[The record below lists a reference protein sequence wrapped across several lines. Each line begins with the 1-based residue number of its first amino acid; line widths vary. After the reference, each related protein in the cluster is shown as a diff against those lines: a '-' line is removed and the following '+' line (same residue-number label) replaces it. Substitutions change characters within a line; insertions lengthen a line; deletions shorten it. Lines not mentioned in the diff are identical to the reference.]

1 MAEESIEDLLT
12 ELTDEQESLMVVLRS
27 IGEDDWFMPTPAKY
41 WDVRD
46 TIAHFADTDELAF
59 DTLTGGERTLN
70 VFATRLASGEDVT
83 FWGVQ
88 RGRRLAGKEVLS
100 WWERTAAAQR
110 DQFALTAPD
119 FRVPWGLGMRTASLI
134 KARLMEAFAHGH
146 DVRVAL
152 GVPIPDSPR
161 MRHVAWLATRALPYA
176 YTVAGREPP
185 AGALRVELDLSD
197 CSTWTYGPD
206 DAPNRITGPA
216 LEYCEVF
223 VQRRRLADAPD
234 LVAEGDAAVAAL
246 EVARAYL

>member
-1 MAEESIEDLLT
+1 VAEETIEDLLT
-12 ELTDEQESLMVVLRS
+12 DLTDEQESLMAVLRC
-27 IGEDDWFMPTPAKY
+27 IGDDDWFTPTPAKY

-59 DTLTGGERTLN
+59 DTLTNGERTLN
-70 VFATRLASGEDVT
+70 DFAARLASGEDVT

-88 RGRRLAGKEVLS
+88 RGRRLAGKQVLT

-110 DQFALTAPD
+110 NQFALTPPD

-152 GVPIPDSPR
+152 GVDVPDSPR

-197 CSTWTYGPD
+197 GGTWTYGPD

-216 LEYCEVF
+216 LQYCEVF
-223 VQRRRLADAPD
+223 VQRRRWADAPD
-234 LVAEGDAAVAAL
+234 LVADGDAAVAAL

>member
-1 MAEESIEDLLT
+1 MAEESIADLLT
-12 ELTDEQESLMVVLRS
+12 DLGDEQKSLVAVLS
-27 IGEDDWFMPTPAKY
+27 KIGGDDWFRPTPAKY

-70 VFATRLASGEDVT
+70 DFALRLASGEDVT

-88 RGRRLAGKEVLS
+88 RGRRLKGPEVLA
-100 WWERTAAAQR
+100 WWERTAAAQL
-110 DQFALTAPD
+110 DQFARTPPD

-134 KARLMEAFAHGH
+134 KARLMEVFAHGH
-146 DVRVAL
+146 DARVAL
-152 GVPIPDSPR
+152 GVEIPDSPR

-176 YTVAGREPP
+176 YTVAGREAPVEP
-185 AGALRVELDLSD
+185 LRVELVLSD
-197 CSTWTYGPD
+197 GTEWTYGPD
-206 DAPNRITGPA
+206 DATNRITGPA
-216 LEYCEVF
+216 LQYCEVF
-223 VQRRRLADAPD
+223 VQRRSAADAPD